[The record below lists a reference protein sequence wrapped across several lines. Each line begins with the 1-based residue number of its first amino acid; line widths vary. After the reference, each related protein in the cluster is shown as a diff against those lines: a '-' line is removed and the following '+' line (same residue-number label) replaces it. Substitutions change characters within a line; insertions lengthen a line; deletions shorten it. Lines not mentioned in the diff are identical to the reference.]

1 MCKKIFSLL
10 SALVLIFTLNITAF
24 AQKEYKEIQV
34 DVPPKI
40 VFLGDSIATGYG
52 LDGYENGK
60 SNCNSY
66 ANQLSQKYK
75 SELSG
80 KCITQ
85 SENYAIDGQTSSEL
99 LEKLNKGVYDNALK
113 SCDAVVISIGGND
126 LLSILWG
133 LFSKYTSV
141 DSLDDENNFNLSE
154 IVKTITNM
162 SSELDNNLKAFDNNI
177 SKIASCIN
185 KKSNA
190 VLIIQT
196 LYNPFNQFT
205 EIMQLKDFSEQKIS
219 ALNDIILTH
228 KDDSDSEYLVADVYS
243 DFVNKGSELTRI
255 NSMDIHPNQ
264 QGHNVI
270 AQRVDKTIHLENYS
284 YLEEVETQSAQASL
298 QGSDNTVIFISLG
311 IIAMLLCIAVVIVYK
326 FKRSK

>member
-52 LDGYENGK
+52 LEGYENGK

-66 ANQLSQKYK
+66 ANQLSQEYK
-75 SELSG
+75 SELNG

-99 LEKLNKGVYDNALK
+99 LEKLNKGVYDNSLK
-113 SCDAVVISIGGND
+113 NCDAVVISIGGND

-141 DSLDDENNFNLSE
+141 DSLEDENNFNLSE

-205 EIMQLKDFSEQKIS
+205 EITQLKDFAEQKIS

-228 KDDSDSEYLVADVYS
+228 KDDADSEYLIADVYS

-270 AQRVDKTIHLENYS
+270 AQRVDKTIRLENYS
-284 YLEEVETQSAQASL
+284 YLEEIETQSAQASPKS
-298 QGSDNTVIFISLG
+298 SDNAVILISLG
-311 IIAMLLCIAVVIVYK
+311 IVAVLVSIAVVIVYK